1 MVDENV
7 VSEHYKHSQLLELI
21 ENGLKEIGKSKGS
34 ATVEDLAPVDEF
46 HIGGRAATE
55 HLMKQLAFNQSDKI
69 LDVGCGL
76 GGASRFIAKTYQNS
90 VTGIDLTDDYVT
102 VGNTLSAWVGLND
115 SVSLHQGSAL
125 NMPFKEASFD
135 GAYMLHVGMNIED
148 KDTLFSQIS
157 RVLKSRSKLG
167 VYDIMRTSE
176 GTLSYPVPWA
186 SDDSFSFLAQ
196 SEEYSALLENA
207 GFKIECVNN
216 RKDFALGF
224 FKQLKEKTEANN
236 GPPPLGLHL
245 LMESTTPVKIKNVI
259 ENMVNGLISPV
270 EIVAQKI

>member
-21 ENGLKEIGKSKGS
+21 ENGLKEIGKSKDS

-135 GAYMLHVGMNIED
+135 GAYILHVGMNIED

-270 EIVAQKI
+270 EMVAQKI

>member
-21 ENGLKEIGKSKGS
+21 ENGLKEIGKSKDS

-167 VYDIMRTSE
+167 VYDIMRTFE

-207 GFKIECVNN
+207 GFKIECINN

>member
-21 ENGLKEIGKSKGS
+21 ENGLKEIGKSKDS

-125 NMPFKEASFD
+125 SMPFKEASFD

-207 GFKIECVNN
+207 GFKIECINN

-245 LMESTTPVKIKNVI
+245 LMESTAPVKIKNVI

-270 EIVAQKI
+270 EMVAQKI

>member
-21 ENGLKEIGKSKGS
+21 ENGLKEIGKSKDS

-207 GFKIECVNN
+207 GFKIECINN

>member
-21 ENGLKEIGKSKGS
+21 ENGLKEIGKSKDS

-270 EIVAQKI
+270 EMVVQKI

>member
-21 ENGLKEIGKSKGS
+21 ENGLKEIGKSKDS

>member
-21 ENGLKEIGKSKGS
+21 ENGLKEIGKSKDS

-135 GAYMLHVGMNIED
+135 GAYMLHVC
-148 KDTLFSQIS
+148 L
-157 RVLKSRSKLG
+157 L
-167 VYDIMRTSE
+167 YTS
-176 GTLSYPVPWA
+176 P
-186 SDDSFSFLAQ
+186 
-196 SEEYSALLENA
+196 
-207 GFKIECVNN
+207 
-216 RKDFALGF
+216 
-224 FKQLKEKTEANN
+224 
-236 GPPPLGLHL
+236 
-245 LMESTTPVKIKNVI
+245 
-259 ENMVNGLISPV
+259 SPRDRG
-270 EIVAQKI
+270 

>member
-21 ENGLKEIGKSKGS
+21 ENGLKEIGKSKDS

-196 SEEYSALLENA
+196 SGEYSALLEDA
-207 GFKIECVNN
+207 GFKIECINN

>member
-1 MVDENV
+1 
-7 VSEHYKHSQLLELI
+7 
-21 ENGLKEIGKSKGS
+21 
-34 ATVEDLAPVDEF
+34 
-46 HIGGRAATE
+46 
-55 HLMKQLAFNQSDKI
+55 
-69 LDVGCGL
+69 
-76 GGASRFIAKTYQNS
+76 
-90 VTGIDLTDDYVT
+90 
-102 VGNTLSAWVGLND
+102 
-115 SVSLHQGSAL
+115 
-125 NMPFKEASFD
+125 
-135 GAYMLHVGMNIED
+135 
-148 KDTLFSQIS
+148 
-157 RVLKSRSKLG
+157 
-167 VYDIMRTSE
+167 MRTSE
-176 GTLSYPVPWA
+176 ATLSYPVPWA

-207 GFKIECVNN
+207 GFKIECINN

>member
-21 ENGLKEIGKSKGS
+21 ENGLKEIGKSKDS

-207 GFKIECVNN
+207 GFKIECINN

-270 EIVAQKI
+270 EMVAQKI

>member
-21 ENGLKEIGKSKGS
+21 ENGLKEIGKSKDS

-102 VGNTLSAWVGLND
+102 VGNSLSAWVGLND

-207 GFKIECVNN
+207 GFKIECINN

-270 EIVAQKI
+270 EMVAQKI